1 MRPISSVALS
11 YPLRAGAHRL
21 RWLRGVAG
29 LAMTLAATTAAAQAD
44 ARFTHA
50 FAGMGEARDDD
61 RFGSAVALSGD
72 RAIIGMPNDET
83 SENEDV
89 GAAHVYA
96 RVNGV
101 WELERKFT
109 PGGADAGTGFGSS
122 VAIDTDIVVVGAP
135 RRDID
140 ALTDAGVAY
149 VYNRNVSTGAWSL
162 TTILEAGDGAAGDLF
177 GSSVAVF
184 DTYLLVGARSDNNG
198 LGANQGSVY
207 VFRRQVN
214 GSWTQEAKL
223 TQADATGSDNFGVSL
238 AISAGASGVTA
249 VIGADRH
256 DVSGNNEAGAAY
268 VFFRGGSGWVQ
279 QGKLLPNTIAAGDR
293 FGTSVDVQGDRA
305 VVGAPLKDTNGTDN
319 GNIYIYSRSGG
330 TWSLSG
336 SLPGAGAGHRFGQG
350 VAVFGTRVLGGSPG
364 APVDGNPAR
373 GNVRGFTLSGSD
385 WVLQSTLL
393 PGNPQFESSFG
404 AAVALNGSTAMVG
417 APLRD
422 GYGDTDIGQV
432 TVFDGAA
439 PVQTLDRG
447 DGIADDLGGYSV
459 SVSGD
464 TVLYGAPGE
473 NLADIGGVGAVYVRV
488 RESSGWIVQQRI
500 VPSTVSAGMF
510 FGSASAIAG
519 DRALISAELARV
531 GGQNRGVV
539 YHYLRSNG
547 SFALLNE
554 IVAADGASGDRF
566 GFAMALAGDTLVVG
580 APGANVADVADA
592 GAAYVFVRSGNTWAQ
607 QAKLTAG
614 SLVTST
620 PNFGTSVAIDGDT
633 ILVSSPLGGT
643 QDQGLVFVFVRSG
656 GTWTQQATLS
666 GFDSANGDLF
676 GQAVALR
683 GNLAV
688 IGSPGD
694 DIGAA
699 ANRGSIRLFFR
710 SGTDWTET
718 AQRTNPGGAAG
729 DQFGRAIA
737 MTADAVVVTAN
748 AADPPGDP
756 DAGIA
761 YAYART
767 ASTLAANPTLLS
779 DTFNRAGD
787 FFGYAVAADGFRA
800 VVGAPLQDAFGSMN
814 NPDHG
819 AAYVFDRVPTE
830 VVFADGF
837 E

>member
-1 MRPISSVALS
+1 MPTTSPFALTRPARGAGRG
-11 YPLRAGAHRL
+11 LRL
-21 RWLRGVAG
+21 VAG
-29 LAMTLAATTAAAQAD
+29 LAMMLAATAAVAQAD

-50 FAGMGEARDDD
+50 FDGMGEARDDD
-61 RFGSAVALSGD
+61 RFGAAVALSGD

-83 SENEDV
+83 SEADDV
-89 GAAHVYA
+89 GAAYVYV

-109 PGGADAGTGFGSS
+109 PGGADSGAGFGSA
-122 VAIDTDIVVVGAP
+122 VAIDTNVVVVGAP
-135 RRDID
+135 RRNVD
-140 ALTDAGVAY
+140 ALADAGTAY
-149 VYNRNVSTGAWSL
+149 VYTRNASTGAWSL
-162 TTILEAGDGAAGDLF
+162 ATILEAGDGAAGDLF
-177 GSSVAVF
+177 GSSVAIF

-214 GSWTQEAKL
+214 GSWTQETKL
-223 TQADATGSDNFGVSL
+223 TQPDATGSDNFGVSL

-249 VIGADRH
+249 LIGADRH
-256 DVSGNNEAGAAY
+256 DVAGNNESGAAY
-268 VFFRGGSGWVQ
+268 VFFRGGSGWTQ
-279 QGKLLPNTIAAGDR
+279 QAKLLPNIPAAGDR
-293 FGTSVDVQGDRA
+293 FGTAVDVQGDRA
-305 VVGAPLKDTNGTDN
+305 VVGAPLKDSNGTDN
-319 GNIYIYSRSGG
+319 GNVYIFSRSGS
-330 TWSLSG
+330 TWSPSG
-336 SLPGAGAGHRFGQG
+336 NLPGAGTGHRFGQA

-364 APVDGNPAR
+364 AAVAGNPGR
-373 GNVRGFTLSGSD
+373 GNVRSYTLSGSD
-385 WVLQSTLL
+385 WVLQSTLT
-393 PGNPQFESSFG
+393 GSDPQFESSFG
-404 AAVALNGSTAMVG
+404 STVALNGSTSMVG
-417 APLRD
+417 APLFDR
-422 GYGDTDIGQV
+422 YGNSDIGQV

-439 PVQTLDRG
+439 SVQTLDRG

-464 TVLYGAPGE
+464 TVLYGVPGE
-473 NLADIGGVGAVYVRV
+473 NLADIGSVGAVYVHLRT
-488 RESSGWIVQQRI
+488 STGWTNPQRI
-500 VPSTVSAGMF
+500 VPTTVSAGMF

-519 DRALISAELARV
+519 ERALIGAEQARIA
-531 GGQNRGVV
+531 GQARGAVF
-539 YHYLRSNG
+539 HYLRSNG
-547 SFALLNE
+547 SFGLLGE
-554 IVAADGASGDRF
+554 VTAGDGASGDRF

-592 GAAYVFVRSGNTWAQ
+592 GAAYVFVRSGDIWTQ

-614 SLVTST
+614 DLVTSS
-620 PNFGTSVAIDGDT
+620 PAFGTSVAVDGDT
-633 ILVSSPLGGT
+633 ILVSSPQAGT
-643 QDQGLVFVFVRSG
+643 QDQGLVFVFVRSAS
-656 GTWTQQATLS
+656 TWTRQAALS

-699 ANRGSIRLFFR
+699 ANRGSIRVFVR
-710 SGTDWTET
+710 GGTDWTET

-748 AADPPGDP
+748 AADPPGDT

-767 ASTLAANPTLLS
+767 ASTLAASPVLLS
-779 DTFNRAGD
+779 DPINRSGD

-800 VVGAPLQDAFGSMN
+800 VVGAPLQDVFGSQG
-814 NPDHG
+814 NPDQG

-830 VVFADGF
+830 VVFSDGF